1 MNKSNSSKSN
11 SSKSSS
17 SKSSSSK
24 SNKAYYILII
34 LILIILV
41 IYIVN
46 KKTELFKNIDIT
58 LPSEQQT
65 NENENENENEN
76 NNKLS
81 NLTSILPSDDI
92 HFISDNNIKSIDVPV
107 FNYKLMCNLGNSN
120 ITPIPSNK
128 VSNEKFINNTT
139 SSPQSQSLSNKNK
152 QDTVATHTQDNKK
165 ENVKHLDD
173 IKLVLPDN
181 KTLKYLSVFQHKPKP
196 FANYKG
202 IGQTMILTDTPFDT
216 INNAIESV
224 IKRKC
229 LNYLTSSS
237 LKPLGYNLIWTS
249 DLNVDNEIFSIWTP
263 INPSGCASVGDVI
276 VMGTEQPSVDM
287 MACYP
292 ITLLE
297 KQELS
302 NGIIWKAIN
311 DMGRQCYC
319 WGAGNIDTFRA
330 TNIYSN
336 NMNEL
341 NNIYNLSTT
350 SLNDNT
356 FRKKIQNTT
365 SQESSILTN
374 STGSS
379 NGSITI

>member
-1 MNKSNSSKSN
+1 MSKSN

-17 SKSSSSK
+17 SKSSSSKSNSSK

-46 KKTELFKNIDIT
+46 KKTELFKNVDIT
-58 LPSEQQT
+58 LPSAQQT
-65 NENENENENEN
+65 NENENENEN

-128 VSNEKFINNTT
+128 VSNEKFINNTA
-139 SSPQSQSLSNKNK
+139 SSSQSPSSNNKNK
-152 QDTVATHTQDNKK
+152 QDNTTTHTQDNKK

-216 INNAIESV
+216 INSAIESV

-263 INPSGCASVGDVI
+263 INPSGCASLGDVI

-297 KQELS
+297 KKELS

-341 NNIYNLSTT
+341 NNLYNLSTT

-356 FRKKIQNTT
+356 FRKTLNNTN
-365 SQESSILTN
+365 SSASSVLTN
-374 STGSS
+374 SSGSS
-379 NGSITI
+379 NGGITI